1 MAWSWSISW
10 NCILPDFQTKRIN
23 ITLPERVLA
32 VVNEQARREG
42 ELRSDLLARAVL
54 EYIGRHG
61 VA

>member
-42 ELRSDLLARAVL
+42 VNLFYSRVSTML
-54 EYIGRHG
+54 
-61 VA
+61 